1 MRDYQFLDTISEE
14 EGRLQFTNREG
25 GANHSILALAQE
37 GDKVVISASLGAL
50 EVALRLRLEELKRQ
64 FNGLK
69 HVPGLSITRQV
80 GTVEAFMGMG
90 LVEGSQLVLRPTL
103 LVDATGR
110 LSFNLLLSEP
120 CYQRLLEWLKAK
132 K

>member
-69 HVPGLSITRQV
+69 PVPGLSITRQV

-90 LVEGSQLVLRPTL
+90 LVENSQLVLRPTL
-103 LVDATGR
+103 LVDATGK

-120 CYQRLLEWLKAK
+120 CYQRLLEWLNAK

>member
-1 MRDYQFLDTISEE
+1 MRDYQFLDTMSEE

-37 GDKVVISASLGAL
+37 GDKVAISASLGAL
-50 EVALRLRLEELKRQ
+50 EVALRLRLAEFRRQ
-64 FNGLK
+64 FNALK

-80 GTVEAFMGMG
+80 GTVEAFMGLG
-90 LVEGSQLVLRPTL
+90 VVEDNRLALRPTL

-110 LSFNLLLSEP
+110 LSFNLLLSDA
-120 CYQRLLEWLKAK
+120 CYQRLAEWLNALK
-132 K
+132 